1 MIVYTLRNCPTCDK
15 ARTALN
21 ERGVEFE
28 ERRVDENADW
38 WDEALNYAFT
48 VPVLSGTTA
57 TCRSGGRVSMGERS
71 ADAAG
76 RALA

>member
-15 ARTALN
+15 ARTALKA
-21 ERGVEFE
+21 RGIEFE

-48 VPVLSGTTA
+48 VPIILWDDGDVEIGWE
-57 TCRSGGRVSMGERS
+57 GEH
-71 ADAAG
+71 G
-76 RALA
+76 